1 MQLAAATEEGDLGS
15 PFLIAALWAILGT
28 SRAAVE
34 PGVQQGTLMITSKLP
49 HVGTTIFTQMS
60 QLAVE
65 AGALNLSQG
74 FPDFDGPQALRD
86 AVGRHIANGHNQY
99 APMTGLPALR
109 QQVAAKIARS
119 YGVEVNADSEVTITP
134 GATQAIFCAIQA
146 VIQRGDEVI
155 VFDPCYDSYEPAV
168 ELAGGRCV
176 HVQLGLEDFAIDWQR
191 LAEAL
196 SPRTRM
202 IILNTPHN
210 PSGALIS
217 RAELDQLAALIR
229 DRDIYLVSDEVY
241 EHLVFDGVPHVSV
254 LAHEE
259 LYKRAFVVSSF
270 GKTYHVTGWKT
281 GYVVAPPALSAELR
295 KVHQYVS
302 FCGVTPLQYALADFM
317 AQCPE
322 HVEELPAF
330 YQAKRDLFCDLL
342 SASRFSFTRVAG
354 TYFQLVDY
362 AQIRPDLNDVD
373 MAKWMTREHGVAAI
387 PVSVFYQQPPQ
398 GQRLVRL
405 CFAKREETLRQ
416 AAEKLCVI

>member
-1 MQLAAATEEGDLGS
+1 
-15 PFLIAALWAILGT
+15 
-28 SRAAVE
+28 
-34 PGVQQGTLMITSKLP
+34 MITSKLP
-49 HVGTTIFTQMS
+49 NVGTTIFTQMS

-65 AGALNLSQG
+65 TGALNLSQG

-86 AVGRHIANGHNQY
+86 AVARHIASGHNQY

-119 YGVEVNADSEVTITP
+119 YGVQVNADTEVTITP

-146 VIQRGDEVI
+146 VIQAGDEVI
-155 VFDPCYDSYEPAV
+155 VFDPCYDSYEPSV
-168 ELAGGRCV
+168 ELAGGCCV
-176 HVQLGLEDFAIDWQR
+176 HVQLGLNDFAIDWQK
-191 LAEAL
+191 LGEAL

-241 EHLVFDGVPHVSV
+241 EHLVFDGIPHVSV

-259 LYKRAFVVSSF
+259 LYQRAFVVSSF

-302 FCGVTPLQYALADFM
+302 FCGVTPLQYALADYM
-317 AQCPE
+317 TEHPE

-342 SASRFSFTRVAG
+342 GASRFSFTRVVG

-362 AQIRPDLNDVD
+362 SQIRPDLNDVE
-373 MAKWMTREHGVAAI
+373 MAIWMTREHGVATI
-387 PVSVFYQQPPQ
+387 PVSVFYREPPQ

>member
-1 MQLAAATEEGDLGS
+1 
-15 PFLIAALWAILGT
+15 
-28 SRAAVE
+28 
-34 PGVQQGTLMITSKLP
+34 MIISKLP
-49 HVGTTIFTQMS
+49 NVGTTIFTRMS
-60 QLAVE
+60 QLAME

-86 AVGRHIANGHNQY
+86 AVGRHIAAGHNQY

-109 QQVAAKIARS
+109 EQVAAKIARS
-119 YGVEVNADSEVTITP
+119 YGRMVSADSEITITP
-134 GATQAIFCAIQA
+134 GATQAIFCAVQA
-146 VIQRGDEVI
+146 LIRSGDEVI
-155 VFDPCYDSYEPAV
+155 VFDPSYDSYEPSV

-176 HVQLGLEDFAIDWQR
+176 HVPLALPDFAIDWQR
-191 LAEAL
+191 LQDAL
-196 SPRTRM
+196 SDKTRL
-202 IILNTPHN
+202 IILNSPHN

-229 DRDIYLVSDEVY
+229 GRDIYLISDEVY
-241 EHLVFDGVPHVSV
+241 EHLVFDGVQHASV
-254 LAHEE
+254 LAHDE
-259 LYKRAFVVSSF
+259 LYQRAFVVSSF

-302 FCGVTPLQYALADFM
+302 FCGVTPLQWALADYM
-317 AQCPE
+317 AEHPE

-342 SASRFSFTRVAG
+342 AGSRFSFTRAAG

-362 AQIRPDLNDVD
+362 SAIRSDLDDVA
-373 MAKWMTREHGVAAI
+373 MAEWLTREHGVAAI
-387 PVSVFYQQPPQ
+387 PVSVFYQSPPADL
-398 GQRLVRL
+398 RLVRF

-416 AAEKLCVI
+416 AAEKLCAI

>member
-1 MQLAAATEEGDLGS
+1 MGKRALYA
-15 PFLIAALWAILGT
+15 PFFMPGVWAILGT
-28 SRAAVE
+28 SRAVVE
-34 PGVQQGTLMITSKLP
+34 PGVQQGILMITSKLP
-49 HVGTTIFTQMS
+49 NVGTTIFTQMS

-65 AGALNLSQG
+65 TGALNLSQG
-74 FPDFDGPQALRD
+74 FPDFEGPQALRD

-176 HVQLGLEDFAIDWQR
+176 HVQLGLDDFAIDWQK
-191 LAEAL
+191 LGEAL

-259 LYKRAFVVSSF
+259 LYPRAFVVSSF

-317 AQCPE
+317 AECPE
-322 HVEELPAF
+322 HVEQLPAF

-342 SASRFSFTRVAG
+342 SPSRFSFTRVAG

-362 AQIRPDLNDVD
+362 SQIRPDLNDVD
-373 MAKWMTREHGVAAI
+373 MATWMTREHGVAAI

>member
-1 MQLAAATEEGDLGS
+1 
-15 PFLIAALWAILGT
+15 
-28 SRAAVE
+28 
-34 PGVQQGTLMITSKLP
+34 MIISKLP
-49 HVGTTIFTQMS
+49 NVGTTIFTRMS

-65 AGALNLSQG
+65 TGALNLSQG

-86 AVGRHIANGHNQY
+86 AVGRHIAAGHNQY

-109 QQVAAKIARS
+109 EQVAVKIARS
-119 YGVEVNADSEVTITP
+119 YGRMVSADGEVTIVP
-134 GATQAIFCAIQA
+134 GATQGIFCAIQA
-146 VIQRGDEVI
+146 LIQPGDEVI
-155 VFDPCYDSYEPAV
+155 VFDPSYDSYEPSV

-176 HVQLGLEDFAIDWQR
+176 HVPLALPDFAIDWQR
-191 LAEAL
+191 LQDAL
-196 SPRTRM
+196 SDKTRL
-202 IILNTPHN
+202 IILNSPHN

-229 DRDIYLVSDEVY
+229 GRDIYLISDEVY
-241 EHLVFDGVPHVSV
+241 EHLVFDGVQHASV

-259 LYKRAFVVSSF
+259 LYQRAFVVSSF

-302 FCGVTPLQYALADFM
+302 FCGVTPLQWALADYM
-317 AQCPE
+317 AVHPE

-342 SASRFSFTRVAG
+342 ACSRFTFTRAAG

-362 AQIRPDLNDVD
+362 SAIRNDLDDVA
-373 MAKWMTREHGVAAI
+373 MAEWLTREHGVAAI
-387 PVSVFYQQPPQ
+387 PVSVFYQTPPEDLT
-398 GQRLVRL
+398 LVRF

-416 AAEKLCVI
+416 AADKLCAI